1 MKVLLVTK
9 GLGNKGIQKNMKC
22 EGGGNGEIEWGS
34 IQSLART
41 LVTASSKIII
51 TLWMPHWLCYMT
63 ASSKIIITLW
73 MPGRNLESNLISCLS
88 FFSYL

>member
-9 GLGNKGIQKNMKC
+9 GLGNKGIQNNVKC

-51 TLWMPHWLCYMT
+51 TLWMP
-63 ASSKIIITLW
+63 
-73 MPGRNLESNLISCLS
+73 GRNLESNLISCLS
-88 FFSYL
+88 FFFIFVIMRVDS